1 MVEVNMRQIERK
13 PTGILGSW
21 Q

>member
-1 MVEVNMRQIERK
+1 MVEVNVKQTERK
-13 PTGILGSW
+13 PTGIQCSW

>member
-1 MVEVNMRQIERK
+1 MVEVNVRQTERK
-13 PTGILGSW
+13 PTGILGSL